1 MADVCIQQGNIAA
14 AQRCAQNADDLSLS
28 LLLLSCM
35 GDREGLYALSK
46 QAKEEDQLNIAFL
59 SLYLTGDAPACLQLL
74 RECGKLPEAAFFSLS
89 HLPSQVTTAFEA
101 WREDLRSRKHI
112 AAELLASPQ
121 EYASYFPGLEEAV
134 QLEEALEPLR
144 QTAIA
149 SSEYLKYKAMVEGD
163 GLDFSQLRR
172 VGEEQLEEEEQE
184 EQEEE
189 LPDEEGEVVEEQETD
204 SDFAELEGE
213 MEEDGGEDIDFDELE
228 NEWE

>member
-1 MADVCIQQGNIAA
+1 
-14 AQRCAQNADDLSLS
+14 
-28 LLLLSCM
+28 M

-121 EYASYFPGLEEAV
+121 EYASHFPGLEEAA

-163 GLDFSQLRR
+163 GLDLSQLRR
-172 VGEEQLEEEEQE
+172 VGEEQLGEEEEEEEEQL
-184 EQEEE
+184 EQVEEEE

-204 SDFAELEGE
+204 SEFAELEGE